1 MSTEPPSDPY
11 EPDWDG
17 YFAARADR
25 PPRPLLIE
33 AVALFERPGQAL
45 DLGAGGGIDTR
56 FLLDR
61 GWRVVAIDGNAD
73 SVRRLEELTPDAHG
87 RLRVHRADLAADL
100 RLEPVDLV
108 HAGFSLPFCRRDRFD
123 ALWRQVEA
131 ALPHR
136 GILAGQL
143 FGDRD
148 SWAADYD
155 DMTFHTASDVDR
167 LLQGWEVL
175 RLDVHEHDGDS
186 YVGPK
191 HWHVFHILARR
202 S

>member
-1 MSTEPPSDPY
+1 VPEPSGDPY
-11 EPDWDG
+11 GPDWDG
-17 YFAARADR
+17 YFAAREDR
-25 PPRPLLIE
+25 QPRQLLVE
-33 AVALFERPGQAL
+33 AVELFERPGRAL
-45 DLGAGGGIDTR
+45 DLGAGGGVDTR
-56 FLLDR
+56 FLLSR
-61 GWRVVAIDGNAD
+61 GWHVVAIDSSAD
-73 SVRRLEELTPDAHG
+73 AVRRLGELAPGSDG
-87 RLRVHRADLAADL
+87 RLRVRQADFAGDL
-100 RLEPVDLV
+100 GLESVDLV
-108 HAGFSLPFCRRDRFD
+108 HAGFSLPFCRPDRFD

-148 SWAADYD
+148 SWAARYD
-155 DMTFHTASDVDR
+155 DMTFHTASEVDR
-167 LLQGWEVL
+167 LLHGWEVL

-202 S
+202 

>member
-1 MSTEPPSDPY
+1 MSTEPSGDPY
-11 EPDWDG
+11 DPDWDG

-25 PPRPLLIE
+25 PPRPLLVE
-33 AVALFERPGQAL
+33 AVDLFDRPATAL

-56 FLLDR
+56 YLLDR
-61 GWRVVAIDGNAD
+61 GWRVVAIDSSVDA
-73 SVRRLEELTPDAHG
+73 VRRLEELTPDADG
-87 RLRVHRADLAADL
+87 RLRVRRADFASDL
-100 RLEPVDLV
+100 GLEPVDLV
-108 HAGFSLPFCRRDRFD
+108 HAGFSLPFCRPDRFA

-131 ALPHR
+131 ALPSR

-155 DMTFHTASDVDR
+155 DMTFHTALDVDR
-167 LLQGWEVL
+167 LLHGWEVL

-191 HWHVFHILARR
+191 HWHVFHLLARR

>member
-1 MSTEPPSDPY
+1 MPESPDDPY
-11 EPDWDG
+11 DGDWDG

-25 PPRPLLIE
+25 PPRPLLVE
-33 AVALFERPGQAL
+33 AVELFDDPGHAV

-61 GWRVVAIDGNAD
+61 GWRVTAIDNSPDA
-73 SVRRLEELTPDAHG
+73 VRRLTELDGAVDG
-87 RLRVHRADLAADL
+87 RLRVRQADLTGDL
-100 RLEPVDLV
+100 DLEPVELL
-108 HAGFSLPFCRRDRFD
+108 HAGFSLPFCPPSRFP

-131 ALPHR
+131 ALI
-136 GILAGQL
+136 GGGVLAGQL

-148 SWAADYD
+148 SWAAEYE
-155 DMTFHTASDVDR
+155 DMTFHTATQVDQ
-167 LLQGWEVL
+167 LLRGWQVRRVEVA
-175 RLDVHEHDGDS
+175 DHDGTS

-202 S
+202 T